1 MPRTK
6 KSRLPEGSFFRDLG
20 SNIRLTRNAAGK
32 SQEEAADHLDVT
44 FQQFQ
49 KYEKGANRIP
59 IDKLVSLA
67 DFLDVPLSK
76 FVGKTDS
83 AANSAVLSLIE
94 EYSGR
99 ECQSLLKSFTSI
111 DDRHIR
117 TAILHFVRS
126 MAASNGRRSG

>member
-1 MPRTK
+1 MPRIS
-6 KSRLPEGSFFRDLG
+6 KSRLPETPFYRDLG
-20 SNIRLTRNAAGK
+20 RNIRLTRNAAGR
-32 SQEEAADHLDVT
+32 SQEEAAEHIDVS

-59 IDKLVSLA
+59 VDKLVSLA

-83 AANSAVLSLIE
+83 AANSAVQSLIE

-99 ECQSLLKSFTSI
+99 ECQSLLKSFTTI
-111 DDRHIR
+111 NDRRIR
-117 TAILHFVRS
+117 SAILNFVRS
-126 MAASNGRRSG
+126 MAALNGRGSG